1 MIKINLLP
9 RERVRRPL
17 LSARIGVA
25 AGVVVALGF
34 AIVSWIYLSGLN
46 AKVRSDIR
54 EVERQIE
61 ELRPQVARVEE
72 LKRQIEAARRKEQ
85 VLRQLESMRV
95 AWDAVLDELR
105 DVMPT
110 DVWLIRIEARDDGSF
125 SFNGFGMSYEAV
137 ARFMV
142 SLEKSP
148 RFRTVDLSIGQKQ
161 MMLGRE
167 VINFSLTA
175 ALAPV
180 EKEARAP

>member
-9 RERVRRPL
+9 RERARRPL
-17 LSARIGVA
+17 VSARLGVA
-25 AGVVVALGF
+25 AGLIVASGF

-46 AKVRSDIR
+46 AKVRADIR
-54 EVERQIE
+54 DVDRQIE

-95 AWDAVLDELR
+95 AWDSVLDELR

-148 RFRTVDLSIGQKQ
+148 RFRGVDLTLVQQ
-161 MMLGRE
+161 QTLLGRD
-167 VINFSLTA
+167 VVNFSLTA